1 MDPGD
6 WIIWGGLG
14 TGLLYGVVA
23 QISGFCLNSA
33 LRNQVR
39 HGEGHKLRAFIL
51 ALLIAMIGT
60 QFIGHAGL
68 VDVSESIYAAQRISW
83 PLIVLGGL
91 LFGYG
96 MILSRGCG
104 ARSLV
109 LLGQGNLR
117 SLVVLLCLGISAY
130 ATLTGV
136 LGPLRAWVTNQT
148 ASTLEHYTFAS
159 QSHRWLLTTTLT
171 VTGSWFILRD
181 RTFFTRARD
190 CMSGLLIGLLIVTG
204 WLVTGWLGFDEF
216 EPSQPASL
224 TFVAPI
230 GASIQYLMIA
240 TGASL
245 SFGIV
250 LVAGVLAGSFVS
262 SVLTRQFKFTGF
274 DETYRMPRYIA
285 GGLCMGAGG
294 ALALGCS
301 IGQGLTG
308 MSTLSFVSI
317 VAFGA
322 IITGALVALW
332 RGH

>member
-6 WIIWGGLG
+6 WVVWGGLG
-14 TGLLYGVVA
+14 TGLIYGVVA

-51 ALLIAMIGT
+51 ALLIALIGT
-60 QFIGHAGL
+60 QIIGHAGL
-68 VDVSESIYAAQRISW
+68 VDVSESIYAAQRVSW
-83 PLIVLGGL
+83 SLIVFGGL

-136 LGPLRAWVTNQT
+136 LGPLRAWITTHT

-159 QSHRWLLTTTLT
+159 DFHRWLLTA
-171 VTGSWFILRD
+171 VFSVAGSWFILRD
-181 RTFFTRARD
+181 KNFITQIRD
-190 CMSGLLIGLLIVTG
+190 SMSGLLIGLLIVAG
-204 WLVTGWLGFDEF
+204 WLVTGWLGIDEF

-245 SFGIV
+245 SFGVV
-250 LVAGVLAGSFVS
+250 LVAGVLTGSFAS
-262 SVLTRQFKFTGF
+262 SVLTRQFKITGF

-322 IITGALVALW
+322 IVIGALIAL
-332 RGH
+332 RQGH